1 LSATFRDNPVIRV
14 PELRRQRPVDMKQ
27 LLAASMCGVI
37 GASTVMAGG
46 AAPGATQYVALG
58 EYYSTVYTAAPQ
70 GHAEYVWWRTEPLI
84 LRVSVT
90 NEGRDPIVLRMPK
103 SARPFVVSIAPVEGR
118 SQQTAKV
125 NWSSLVTRSA
135 SLAERPATL
144 PAMVESAS
152 SLRWSG
158 VTSDVS
164 SLRPGIYRLMVRS
177 ELDLGGAALQV
188 NNDSVRIDLRDVA
201 TDTDRLELLRIRAT
215 RCLSERQFACVDSF
229 ADQMAK
235 IYPQAAIAFWLKG
248 QSATGR
254 GNNSSARRH
263 YSKSVELLNSKA
275 DRIFTTLNGEHRSSE
290 FIAGIEARL
299 KNLR

>member
-1 LSATFRDNPVIRV
+1 
-14 PELRRQRPVDMKQ
+14 MKQ

>member
-1 LSATFRDNPVIRV
+1 
-14 PELRRQRPVDMKQ
+14 MKQ

-46 AAPGATQYVALG
+46 AAPGATQYVTLG
-58 EYYSTVYTAAPQ
+58 EYYSTVYTAAPEA
-70 GHAEYVWWRTEPLI
+70 HAEYVWWRTEPLM

-103 SARPFVVSIAPVEGR
+103 SGRPFVVSIAPIAGR

-135 SLAERPATL
+135 SLSERPATL
-144 PAMVESAS
+144 PAMLESS
-152 SLRWSG
+152 SLLRWTG
-158 VTSDVS
+158 VTADVS
-164 SLRPGIYRLMVRS
+164 SLHPGIYRFVVRS
-177 ELDLGGAALQV
+177 ELDLSGASLQV

-215 RCLSERQFACVDSF
+215 RCLTERQFACVESF

-248 QSATGR
+248 QSAAAR
-254 GNNSSARRH
+254 GNASSARRH
-263 YSKSVELLNSKA
+263 YSKSVELLGSKA
-275 DRIFTTLNGEHRSSE
+275 DRLFTTLNGEHRSSE

-299 KNLR
+299 KQLH